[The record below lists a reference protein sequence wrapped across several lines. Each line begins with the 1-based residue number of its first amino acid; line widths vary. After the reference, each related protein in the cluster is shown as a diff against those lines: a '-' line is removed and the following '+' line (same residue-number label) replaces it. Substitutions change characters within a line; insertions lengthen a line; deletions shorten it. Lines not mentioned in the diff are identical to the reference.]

1 MKEFIKKHHRVLF
14 FTSWFIINLWQA
26 STTGLLDDEAYY
38 WVYSQYPAWG
48 YYDHPPMISWLIQAG
63 SMILPGEAGVRFFI
77 VLLNVLTLVMI
88 NRLIP
93 EENEFTFYAVC
104 LSLAV
109 AQIGGILAVPDL
121 PLLFFSSLYFL
132 AYKHFTEKPSAVNNI
147 FLAVAIALLLYSKYH
162 GILLVFFT
170 LLSYPKL
177 FLQPRTY
184 LVAALALILFL
195 PHLYWQYQHDFP
207 SLQYHLRERNAPAYQ
222 FAFTTEYLIGQIAF
236 AGPLT
241 GWLLLYAAFKQ
252 KPSNLA
258 EKAMKFSMI
267 GVYLFFFLSS
277 LRGRV
282 EANWTVPAFIGLIV
296 LSTAFLSAH
305 HQQRRWLVYSLPV
318 TLILILV
325 VRIFLAMDLPR
336 NPDIPKDEFHD
347 NEAWTAEVK
356 EHSGGLPVVFLD
368 SYQKPSK
375 YYFYQQTPSFGLN
388 TAYYRRNNFN
398 FWPMEDSL
406 IGKRTYVV
414 ARKNDMFQDAFR
426 HIHLSTKYGAAVV
439 ENYYSFSKV
448 QLRNPEAVKKTAD
461 EYEFRFDVYASE
473 FQQQFFDRNP
483 YDTARVYI
491 AVIKENFH
499 PELIPTN
506 LKLSDL
512 KGNTAVSTVL
522 KHAFPSGKHNLRLC
536 ISTAIPGY
544 PSLNSTIFRLE
555 N

>member
-1 MKEFIKKHHRVLF
+1 
-14 FTSWFIINLWQA
+14 
-26 STTGLLDDEAYY
+26 
-38 WVYSQYPAWG
+38 
-48 YYDHPPMISWLIQAG
+48 
-63 SMILPGEAGVRFFI
+63 
-77 VLLNVLTLVMI
+77 
-88 NRLIP
+88 
-93 EENEFTFYAVC
+93 
-104 LSLAV
+104 
-109 AQIGGILAVPDL
+109 
-121 PLLFFSSLYFL
+121 
-132 AYKHFTEKPSAVNNI
+132 
-147 FLAVAIALLLYSKYH
+147 
-162 GILLVFFT
+162 
-170 LLSYPKL
+170 
-177 FLQPRTY
+177 
-184 LVAALALILFL
+184 
-195 PHLYWQYQHDFP
+195 
-207 SLQYHLRERNAPAYQ
+207 
-222 FAFTTEYLIGQIAF
+222 
-236 AGPLT
+236 
-241 GWLLLYAAFKQ
+241 
-252 KPSNLA
+252 
-258 EKAMKFSMI
+258 
-267 GVYLFFFLSS
+267 
-277 LRGRV
+277 
-282 EANWTVPAFIGLIV
+282 
-296 LSTAFLSAH
+296 
-305 HQQRRWLVYSLPV
+305 
-318 TLILILV
+318 
-325 VRIFLAMDLPR
+325 
-336 NPDIPKDEFHD
+336 
-347 NEAWTAEVK
+347 VK